1 MPNELVGARPID
13 LGALLRAHQDD
24 LWPALHRHGALLF
37 RDFSVENAAA
47 FQEAFRAFCPQLR
60 NYQGGDSPR
69 SAVTEKVYTSTTY
82 PSELAIPLHNEMSYS
97 RDYPS
102 LIAFYCDIAPLSGGE
117 TPLADCRRAT
127 GALSPDLLERFQQK
141 KLRYIQN
148 LPNRAG
154 IGKSWQLTFE
164 TEDRAEVEAIAAQR
178 GATLR
183 WRDDGSL
190 RVEEIVDPLIAH
202 PRTGDPLFFCQ
213 AHLWHSS
220 TLDERTRRALL
231 RRTPEEDL
239 YHHCTFG
246 DGSPLL
252 ADDLAQW
259 RRALDEAA
267 VAIPWQRGDLLV
279 VDNLLVAHGRNPF
292 SGARRVLVAMG

>member
-1 MPNELVGARPID
+1 MD
-13 LGALLRAHQDD
+13 LGALLRAHQAD

-37 RDFSVENAAA
+37 RGFSLEDAAS
-47 FQEAFRAFCPQLR
+47 FQAAFRAFCPQLR

-82 PSELAIPLHNEMSYS
+82 PSELTIPLHNEMSYS

-102 LIAFYCDIAPLSGGE
+102 LIAFYCDTAPLAGGE

-127 GALSPDLLERFQQK
+127 RALAPDLLERFQQK

-164 TEDRAEVEAIAAQR
+164 TEDRAQVEAIAEAR

-183 WRDDGSL
+183 WRADGSL
-190 RVEEIVDPLIAH
+190 RVEEIVDPLVTH
-202 PRTGDPLFFCQ
+202 PRTGEPLFFCQ
-213 AHLWHSS
+213 AHLWHPSA
-220 TLDERTRRALL
+220 LDERTRRTLL
-231 RRTPEEDL
+231 RRMPEEDL

-246 DGSPLL
+246 DGTPLL
-252 ADDLAQW
+252 PEELAQW
-259 RRALDEAA
+259 QRALDASA

-292 SGARRVLVAMG
+292 FGARRILVAMG